1 MWMKATT
8 PTKRFDRFFLG
19 QRTHI
24 STINTAKFASAK
36 QQHKKSWT
44 RDFDFGLSST
54 SASEQHQFCFEFFF
68 LFFLR
73 RPSSSSSSSASMLIL
88 AAHRVLFLALT
99 RTIPDRYCECVLWG
113 KSRSSSSKM
122 LRTLFS
128 RSRCKVNKQI
138 KNSNSIHSS
147 TELDRDALLNS
158 TLERE
163 REKPQ
168 KSYPSTW
175 MVRCVSSTKKRN
187 EASREQHGKADKFMF
202 DYFFFFRIN
211 LNLCVVCAQ

>member
-99 RTIPDRYCECVLWG
+99 RTIPDRYCECVCRVG

-147 TELDRDALLNS
+147 TELDRGEMRCS
-158 TLERE
+158 TTLSRE
-163 REKPQ
+163 RGKNHKNPIHQHEWCDVCPAQKNEMKQAENSMAKP
-168 KSYPSTW
+168 T
-175 MVRCVSSTKKRN
+175 
-187 EASREQHGKADKFMF
+187 
-202 DYFFFFRIN
+202 
-211 LNLCVVCAQ
+211 NLCSMISFFSA